1 MVAHGMSRGE
11 LFSRVREFLRGLS
24 REEIERLDRGE
35 FARAV
40 GVNPLAIPSEYK
52 RELARILYSEFKLPY
67 RRICKLLAMSAR
79 DVTKAVKGRVKAE
92 KAVEEIKALKV
103 DVEVQAKAIE
113 LVRSGEARNPNDL
126 VLKLK
131 IPLEVAE
138 QLFNRIVENEK
149 LTLEST
155 INAVVRIERSI
166 KSIKQYAEKFEELEG
181 KIRVKIK
188 EYEEKAGKIVKDLDE
203 ALNDRMKMV
212 QNLEKRVKELRNEI
226 FELGITL
233 TAGGVEI
240 RMLKDLL
247 GRVKQL
253 EDKVSKLEEKHGK
266 LEEKVELIDKR
277 LLSVSTEVG
286 RLAEF
291 KRKIENS
298 LKLGRN
304 RG

>member
-1 MVAHGMSRGE
+1 
-11 LFSRVREFLRGLS
+11 
-24 REEIERLDRGE
+24 
-35 FARAV
+35 
-40 GVNPLAIPSEYK
+40 
-52 RELARILYSEFKLPY
+52 
-67 RRICKLLAMSAR
+67 
-79 DVTKAVKGRVKAE
+79 
-92 KAVEEIKALKV
+92 VEEAKVPKV

-131 IPLEVAE
+131 IPLDIAE
-138 QLFNRIVENEK
+138 QLFNRVVENEK

-181 KIRVKIK
+181 KTRVKIK

-203 ALNDRMKMV
+203 ALNDRMKMIRDI
-212 QNLEKRVKELRNEI
+212 EKRVEELGNKI
-226 FELGITL
+226 FGLGITL

-240 RMLKDLL
+240 RTLTDLL

-266 LEEKVELIDKR
+266 LEEKVELIDRR
-277 LLSVSTEVG
+277 LNSEG
-286 RLAEF
+286 RL
-291 KRKIENS
+291 KTH
-298 LKLGRN
+298 
-304 RG
+304 

>member
-79 DVTKAVKGRVKAE
+79 DVAKAVKGEARAE
-92 KAVEEIKALKV
+92 KAVEGARALKV

-149 LTLEST
+149 LTVEST

-203 ALNDRMKMV
+203 ALNDKMKMI
-212 QNLEKRVKELRNEI
+212 QDIEKRVEELGNKI
-226 FELGITL
+226 FGLGITL

-240 RMLKDLL
+240 RTLTDLL
-247 GRVKQL
+247 RHVKQL

-266 LEEKVELIDKR
+266 LEEKVELIDRR
-277 LLSVSTEVG
+277 LLSVATEV
-286 RLAEF
+286 RWLEEF
-291 KRKIENS
+291 KEKVEKPVKAR
-298 LKLGRN
+298 
-304 RG
+304 

>member
-1 MVAHGMSRGE
+1 MVAIGINRGE
-11 LFSRVREFLRGLS
+11 LVSRVREFLRGLS
-24 REEIERLDRGE
+24 REEIKQLSREE
-35 FARAV
+35 FARAM
-40 GVNPLAIPSEYK
+40 GVDPLNTPSEYK
-52 RELARILYSEFKLPY
+52 RELARILHSEFKLPY

-79 DVTKAVKGRVKAE
+79 DVAKAVKGEARAE
-92 KAVEEIKALKV
+92 KAVEGARALKV

-131 IPLEVAE
+131 IPLDIAE

-149 LTLEST
+149 ITVEST
-155 INAVVRIERSI
+155 INAVVRIERSLRTI
-166 KSIKQYAEKFEELEG
+166 SRYAERLERSEE
-181 KIRVKIK
+181 KIK
-188 EYEEKAGKIVKDLDE
+188 EYEERAQRIVKELDE

-212 QNLEKRVKELRNEI
+212 QDLEKRVEELGKEI

-240 RMLKDLL
+240 RALTDLL

-253 EDKVSKLEEKHGK
+253 EDRISKLEEKHGK

-277 LLSVSTEVG
+277 LLSVFTELE

-291 KRKIENS
+291 RRKIE
-298 LKLGRN
+298 KLIEAR
-304 RG
+304 